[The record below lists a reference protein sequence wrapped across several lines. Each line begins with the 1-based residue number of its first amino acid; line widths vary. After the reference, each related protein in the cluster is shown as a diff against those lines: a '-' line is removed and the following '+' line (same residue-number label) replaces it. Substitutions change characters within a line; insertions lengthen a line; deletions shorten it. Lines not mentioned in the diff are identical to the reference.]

1 MSEPLQVLRISSL
14 AFDEIASKL
23 AAAGEK
29 QRLSFDVHREAF
41 VDMGGIAIYA
51 EPRQPTHRIAKLTRR
66 AVEAMTEGTLD
77 RTVDGVT
84 VRVLGVNLQ
93 DMSARVGVEWLDSSG
108 ESIVEIAACDVPT
121 GETLT
126 LIGIEKTLTFRM
138 S

>member
-1 MSEPLQVLRISSL
+1 MCIR
-14 AFDEIASKL
+14 D
-23 AAAGEK
+23 
-29 QRLSFDVHREAF
+29 R
-41 VDMGGIAIYA
+41 
-51 EPRQPTHRIAKLTRR
+51 
-66 AVEAMTEGTLD
+66 TEGTLD

-108 ESIVEIAACDVPT
+108 ASVVEIAACDVQT